1 MVCAK
6 RAAEVRAGDRC
17 VVRAYIIRR
26 LLLAIPT
33 LLGITAVTFLIIQLA
48 PGNPAAMA
56 SRLGGEGLAD
66 DAMSREIVEQTKKL
80 YGLDKPIPVQY
91 ALWLKRLVTFD
102 FGTSYKDHRTV
113 LEKIVER
120 LPVSLQLSLTSIF
133 LVYLF
138 AVPIGVYS
146 STHQYS
152 LSDNTITVFLFI
164 LYSLP
169 NFWVATLL
177 IMFLGGGD
185 FLNVFPIY
193 GLVRDNYEQLA
204 FWGRIGDR
212 LWHLVLPIT
221 CLTYGGLASI
231 SRFGRVGMLEAIR
244 QDYVRTARAKGLSEK
259 VVIFK
264 HAFRNSIIPI
274 VTLLAALLPAML
286 GGSVIVESI
295 FSIPGMGQLAFESI
309 LARDYP
315 VIMGV
320 TTISALLTLVG
331 ILLADICY
339 ALVDPRI
346 SLE

>member
-1 MVCAK
+1 
-6 RAAEVRAGDRC
+6 
-17 VVRAYIIRR
+17 VRAYIARR

-33 LLGITAVTFLIIQLA
+33 LLGITAVTFLIIQLS

-56 SRLGGEGLAD
+56 VRMGGRITE
-66 DAMSREIVEQTKKL
+66 DAISEEIVEQTKKL

-91 ALWLKRLVTFD
+91 ALWLKRLATFD
-102 FGTSYKDHRTV
+102 FGTSYTDQRKV
-113 LEKIVER
+113 LDKIRER
-120 LPVSLQLSLTSIF
+120 LPISLSLSLVSIF
-133 LVYLF
+133 LVYLI

-146 STHQYS
+146 ATHQHS
-152 LSDNTITVFLFI
+152 VSDNAITLFLFI

-185 FLNVFPIY
+185 FLDVFPIY
-193 GLVRDNYEQLA
+193 GLISDNYAELSL
-204 FWGRIGDR
+204 WGRVGDR

-221 CLTYGGLASI
+221 CLTYVGLARI

-259 VVIFK
+259 AVIFK

-286 GGSVIVESI
+286 GGSVIIERI

-309 LARDYP
+309 LTRDYP
-315 VIMGV
+315 TIMAI
-320 TTISALLTLVG
+320 TTISALLTLIG
-331 ILLADICY
+331 ILLADACY

>member
-1 MVCAK
+1 VT
-6 RAAEVRAGDRC
+6 
-17 VVRAYIIRR
+17 AYIARR

-48 PGNPAAMA
+48 PGNPAMMA
-56 SRLGGEGLAD
+56 IRRGTAGITDEAISK
-66 DAMSREIVEQTKKL
+66 EIVEQTKKL

-91 ALWLKRLVTFD
+91 ALWLKRVATFD
-102 FGTSYKDHRTV
+102 FGTSYTDQREV
-113 LEKIVER
+113 LDKIRER
-120 LPVSLQLSLTSIF
+120 LPVSLTLSLVSIF
-133 LVYLF
+133 LVYLI

-146 STHQYS
+146 ATHQYS
-152 LSDNTITVFLFI
+152 VADKTITLFLFI

-185 FLNVFPIY
+185 FLDVFPIY
-193 GLVRDNYEQLA
+193 GLISDNYAELSL
-204 FWGRIGDR
+204 WGKVGDR

-221 CLTYGGLASI
+221 CLTYVGLARI

-244 QDYVRTARAKGLSEK
+244 QDYIRTARAKGLSEK
-259 VVIFK
+259 AVIFK

-286 GGSVIVESI
+286 GGSVIIERI

-309 LARDYP
+309 LNRDYP
-315 VIMGV
+315 TIMAI
-320 TTISALLTLVG
+320 TSISALLTLIG
-331 ILLADICY
+331 ILLADTCY
-339 ALVDPRI
+339 ALIDPRI

>member
-1 MVCAK
+1 M
-6 RAAEVRAGDRC
+6 
-17 VVRAYIIRR
+17 RAYIIRR

-56 SRLGGEGLAD
+56 SRFGAGGMAD
-66 DAMSREIVEQTKKL
+66 DAVSKEIVEQTKKL

-102 FGTSYKDHRTV
+102 FGTSYKDHRAV
-113 LEKIVER
+113 LEKIVAR
-120 LPVSLQLSLTSIF
+120 LPISLQLSLTSIF

-152 LSDNTITVFLFI
+152 LSDNVITLFLFI

-193 GLVRDNYEQLA
+193 GLVSDNYEQLA
-204 FWGRIGDR
+204 LWGRVGDR

-244 QDYVRTARAKGLSEK
+244 QDYIRTARAKGLSEK

-295 FSIPGMGQLAFESI
+295 FSIPGMGQLAF
-309 LARDYP
+309 
-315 VIMGV
+315 
-320 TTISALLTLVG
+320 
-331 ILLADICY
+331 
-339 ALVDPRI
+339 DPRARLSSYHGNNDHI
-346 SLE
+346 RVADACRDIVGGHMLCAGRSENIVGVNDATGF

>member
-1 MVCAK
+1 M
-6 RAAEVRAGDRC
+6 
-17 VVRAYIIRR
+17 RAYIIRR

-80 YGLDKPIPVQY
+80 YGLDKPIHVQY

-102 FGTSYKDHRTV
+102 FGTSYRDHREV
-113 LEKIVER
+113 LEKILER

-152 LSDNTITVFLFI
+152 MSDNAITVFLFI

-177 IMFLGGGD
+177 MMFLGGGD
-185 FLNVFPIY
+185 FLNIFPIY
-193 GLVRDNYEQLA
+193 GLVSDNYEQLA
-204 FWGRIGDR
+204 FWGRVGDR

-244 QDYVRTARAKGLSEK
+244 QDYIRTARAKGLSEK

-286 GGSVIVESI
+286 GGSVIIESI
-295 FSIPGMGQLAFESI
+295 FSIPGMGLLAFESI
-309 LARDYP
+309 LTRDYP

-320 TTISALLTLVG
+320 TTISALLTLIG